1 MTKNIKGARI
11 TFEVTDDGSLKL
23 VEKGAKKTKRSFDS
37 LGDSAHTADR
47 RLKGASQQSSNT
59 TKNFSK
65 MAQGITGGLVPAYAT
80 LAANIFAISAVFRF
94 LSDAADFR
102 VMLQGQQEF
111 AAQTGTSLALLTRE
125 VQAATDAQLAFKEAS
140 QAVAI
145 GRAAGLTKDQIID
158 LAEVAKNASLA
169 LGRDLTDSFQ
179 RLTRGAIKAEP
190 ELLDELGIIVRLNDA
205 TKEYARLLK
214 LDANALNTFQ
224 KSQAVVNATIAQ
236 GQEKF
241 GNLNIEVNSFTKLAK
256 TFDDVLNDLKK
267 AISGFAEF
275 LATSLAVNPAALAGA
290 STLLGTGLVKSLI
303 PPTPTI
309 DPRATMKASLGDLE
323 KFYGGKNLNRFLK
336 GDFGELQLKNLERSI
351 NATTSQVIDST
362 KMTRKAMMNTVARL
376 RAANAVMVAEQ
387 ATGFTRMR
395 LKFVAELRI
404 MQAEY
409 GKMMGSLKFIG
420 VAGMR
425 ALSGVLTGVG
435 IAGAFLSLGG
445 IFQGI
450 INHFKDPA
458 VLEFEQTQERITKGA
473 ERQAVEIEKLVG
485 RLKRQKNIV
494 DQLIVQSR
502 VLSNISFT
510 GFAEGFGAFATQGFE
525 KITREQM
532 DKGGL
537 RKRDIPDLSLLDAGT
552 IQFSNN
558 QQKILRDTLATL
570 ESAKSQ
576 LGGQA
581 LQDVAKNIIILNK
594 GLGTFDT
601 KEEAAAAYKEV
612 FEELQ
617 KLSEEGLGANAQKAM
632 EVGTAVTFIDNAY
645 KTFGQTLQK
654 IQLPTTPF
662 ANLRTSIRDIAAGFE
677 TIAIGA
683 PMLSDKEFAD
693 GSIVDIIGETRANIL
708 KNLLGEEAATKA
720 IEEAQA
726 RINESTDKR
735 AAVSTEILAIS
746 NLLSGREQEILEIE
760 MSRITAKKNL
770 ATASALELRFATNLQ
785 KKEIQAQQK
794 IGQLNIQKQEILDK
808 IRIITKDETKLT
820 KEQNADFA
828 AQLQNLEAQ
837 KVVLE
842 DTLSVMMRL
851 RDTARNAFETGATST
866 FASLIKGERPEGGRS
881 AAFAKGIADA
891 LTNELATSMSKGL
904 SDILFGKKEDPAEKI
919 QSAMVNAAAYHGEV
933 IQAAL
938 NGKPIPGF
946 AGGGSAGAGGGL
958 FGGIS
963 SGIKNFLFGK
973 DETVG
978 PMGPGTNINFPD
990 ITNMIPGTGNLLQRL
1005 FGSKEFGS
1013 GVFSQLFGGNFGGA
1027 FSTFFG
1033 LAKGGIMSYGR
1044 GGIAKQPT
1052 YMVGEGKQH
1061 EAVVPLPDNKS
1072 IPVNLKGANGNNNVN
1087 VSVNMETGATTM
1099 DSSDDGFVLGQA
1111 ISAAVIKEI
1120 ERQQRPGGQLS
1131 TF

>member
-111 AAQTGTSLALLTRE
+111 AAQTGTSLSLLTAE

-205 TKEYARLLK
+205 TKEYARLLD

-241 GNLNIEVNSFTKLAK
+241 GDLNIEVNSFTKLAK
-256 TFDDVLNDLKK
+256 TFDDVLNTLKK
-267 AISGFAEF
+267 GISDFAEF

-290 STLLGTGLVKSLI
+290 STLLGTGLLKAMI
-303 PPTPTI
+303 PDTPTI
-309 DPRATMKASLGDLE
+309 DPRATMKGGLKDLK
-323 KFYGGKNLNRFLK
+323 KFYTGKNLGKFMEA
-336 GDFGELQLKNLERSI
+336 DFGELQLKNLERSI
-351 NATTSQVIDST
+351 NATTSQVINSQNMT
-362 KMTRKAMMNTVARL
+362 KAAMMQTVAKL

-387 ATGFTRMR
+387 ATGFTKMR
-395 LKFVAELRI
+395 LKFIAELKI
-404 MQAEY
+404 MQFEY
-409 GKMMGSLKFIG
+409 GKFMGTLKFIG
-420 VAGMR
+420 VQGMK
-425 ALSGVLTGVG
+425 ALSAVLTGVG
-435 IAGAFLSLGG
+435 IAGALLSIFG
-445 IFQGI
+445 IVRGI
-450 INHFKDPA
+450 INQFKDPA
-458 VLEFEQTQERITKGA
+458 VLEFEQTQSRIVTSA
-473 ERQAVEIEKLVG
+473 QRQAVELKKVVDKL
-485 RLKRQKNIV
+485 KTQKNIV

-502 VLSNISFT
+502 ILANISFKN
-510 GFAEGFGAFATQGFE
+510 FAEGFGEVLDIERGTRGS
-525 KITREQM
+525 TREGTREFFFQLT
-532 DKGGL
+532 DPQ
-537 RKRDIPDLSLLDAGT
+537 RKILEGT
-552 IQFSNN
+552 ITTLEAAKSVLGGEAAEEVAGFIKTLS
-558 QQKILRDTLATL
+558 KGLEEFADEGKLTETLADIIPTL
-570 ESAKSQ
+570 VQ
-576 LGGQA
+576 L
-581 LQDVAKNIIILNK
+581 DEK
-594 GLGTFDT
+594 GLGPNVEKASEVAKAITFA
-601 KEEAAAAYKEV
+601 E
-612 FEELQ
+612 
-617 KLSEEGLGANAQKAM
+617 
-632 EVGTAVTFIDNAY
+632 NAY
-645 KTFGQTLQK
+645 KTFGQTLEK
-654 IQLPTTPF
+654 IKLPITPF
-662 ANLRTSIRDIAAGFE
+662 ANLRTSIREIADSFAIIAA
-677 TIAIGA
+677 GA
-683 PMLSDKEFAD
+683 PMLSDKEFA
-693 GSIVDIIGETRANIL
+693 GGQIRGIIGDDLEGMLKNIL
-708 KNLLGEEAATKA
+708 GEVAATKA
-720 IEEAQA
+720 LDEAQKKV
-726 RINESTDKR
+726 NESANKR
-735 AAVSTEILAIS
+735 VEVSTQLEVLS
-746 NLLSGREQEILEIE
+746 NLLFGREKEILEVE
-760 MSRITAKKNL
+760 MKRITAKTNL
-770 ATASALELRFATNLQ
+770 ATATALELRFATNLQ
-785 KKEIQAQQK
+785 KKEIQTQQK
-794 IGQLNIQKQEILDK
+794 IAQLNIQKEEILHK
-808 IRIITKDETKLT
+808 LRILT
-820 KEQNADFA
+820 RDGKTLSKEQNAEFL

-837 KVVLE
+837 RLNI
-842 DTLSVMMRL
+842 MMRL

-904 SDILFGKKEDPAEKI
+904 SDLLFTKKQDPAEKI
-919 QSAMVNAAAYHGEV
+919 QTAMVDAATFHAEA
-933 IQAAL
+933 IKAAME
-938 NGKPIPGF
+938 GKDIPAF
-946 AGGGSAGAGGGL
+946 AGGGSGVAGGGL
-958 FGGIS
+958 FSGIT
-963 SGIKNFLFGK
+963 SGIKNFLFGSRV
-973 DETVG
+973 E
-978 PMGPGTNINFPD
+978 PGVSGGTRASYNNQRMDSIHATFGAD
-990 ITNMIPGTGNLLQRL
+990 TGNLFQRL
-1005 FGSKEFGS
+1005 FMSSDRFGDS
-1013 GVFSQLFGGNFGGA
+1013 FFKQLFGGNFGGA

-1072 IPVNLKGANGNNNVN
+1072 IPVNLKGANANNNVN